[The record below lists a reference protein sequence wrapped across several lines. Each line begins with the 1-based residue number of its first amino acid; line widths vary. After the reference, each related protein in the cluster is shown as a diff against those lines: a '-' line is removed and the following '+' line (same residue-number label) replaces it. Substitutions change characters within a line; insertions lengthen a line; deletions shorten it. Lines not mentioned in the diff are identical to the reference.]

1 MTLYNG
7 DKNIT
12 TKNGLPES
20 MTEISQT
27 RPPQY
32 HHFVLLVWEERD
44 ANGQH
49 VTWRFSLQDSQKE
62 ERVGFKDLE
71 ELNTFLKN
79 WMGNSSKDQTK
90 GE

>member
-20 MTEISQT
+20 MAEISQT

-49 VTWRFSLQDSQKE
+49 VTWRFSLQDAQKE